1 MKSKNILLDIDLRSQ
16 SEIDKNIDRL
26 KGVKGMAYAS
36 ISLLSI
42 FEDQIKDLSKAD
54 FSKIP
59 KSLGEFYI
67 MVLHYCQEG
76 FREVFKLIGS
86 REEAAILFHCSVG
99 KDRTGLI
106 AALLLNLVGVSDKVI
121 VEDYAYSGEN
131 IGPVIKKYENMNEE
145 YLKPFLVAGPE
156 AMETFLSELNR
167 TYGNSEGFLKHL
179 GLSNKVIQNIQ
190 GTFV

>member
-16 SEIDKNIDRL
+16 SKIDKNVDRL
-26 KGVKGMAYAS
+26 KDVKGMVYAA

-121 VEDYAYSGEN
+121 IVEDYAYLGEN
-131 IGPVIKKYENMNEE
+131 IGPVIKEYENMNEE
-145 YLKPFLVAGPE
+145 YLKPFLVAGP
-156 AMETFLSELNR
+156 
-167 TYGNSEGFLKHL
+167 
-179 GLSNKVIQNIQ
+179 
-190 GTFV
+190 